1 MFSAAPQEQQQKAR
15 KSKKSTIK
23 HKKIIKKTR
32 LQRTDDTTNPTEAD
46 STKNKEVK
54 LKKDD
59 KKSKYHPHTNRR
71 RNCW

>member
-1 MFSAAPQEQQQKAR
+1 MFSAAPQEQQQE
-15 KSKKSTIK
+15 SKKKQKID
-23 HKKIIKKTR
+23 HKTQENNKKNR